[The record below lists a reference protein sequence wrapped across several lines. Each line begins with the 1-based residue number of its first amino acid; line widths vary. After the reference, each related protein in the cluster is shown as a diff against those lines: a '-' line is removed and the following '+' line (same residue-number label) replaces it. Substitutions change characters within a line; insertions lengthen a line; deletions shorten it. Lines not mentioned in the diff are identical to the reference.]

1 MNEVII
7 KEKYVLK
14 YIRDMLYACSY
25 AIKNIDDNAYQY
37 HHNTAYEYAPSIIE
51 HGILSMME
59 LNSLGIR
66 SYSKEYLNFIDDIE
80 SHVNGKDGISL
91 SVTGLTDLYKN
102 EDEFD
107 PCQSN
112 IVDFLVDENIKT
124 VRNTI
129 HYGNEFISRDKITSD
144 KIVSADIR
152 IINYINNLSKKDGKF
167 IFSAINKYN
176 QIIMMSKEILRHNRN
191 IQMREMSEGVNRK
204 IDVKKMSEM
213 PRLLMIK

>member
-7 KEKYVLK
+7 KEKYILE
-14 YIRDMLYACSY
+14 YIRNMLYACSY

-37 HHNTAYEYAPSIIE
+37 HHNTAYEYAPSIIKY
-51 HGILSMME
+51 GILSIEE

-66 SYSKEYLNFIDDIE
+66 SYSKDYLKFIDDIE
-80 SHVNGKDGISL
+80 SHVNGNDGISL
-91 SVTGLTDLYKN
+91 SVTGLTDLYKD

-107 PCQSN
+107 PCQSD

-124 VRNTI
+124 VRNTT
-129 HYGNEFISRDKITSD
+129 HYGNEFISENKISND
-144 KIVSADIR
+144 RIISADIR
-152 IINYINNLSKKDGKF
+152 IINYINNLSEKDGKA
-167 IFSAINKYN
+167 IFSVINKYN

-191 IQMREMSEGVNRK
+191 MQMREMSEGVNRK
-204 IDVKKMSEM
+204 IDVEKMSEM

>member
-1 MNEVII
+1 MNEIII
-7 KEKYVLK
+7 KEKYILE
-14 YIRDMLYACSY
+14 YIRNMLYACSY

-37 HHNTAYEYAPSIIE
+37 HHNTAYEYAPSIIKY
-51 HGILSMME
+51 GILSIEE

-66 SYSKEYLNFIDDIE
+66 SYSKDYLKFIDDIE

-91 SVTGLTDLYKN
+91 SVTGLTDLYKD
-102 EDEFD
+102 EDEYD

-124 VRNTI
+124 VRNTT
-129 HYGNEFISRDKITSD
+129 HYGNEFISENKISSD

-152 IINYINNLSKKDGKF
+152 IINYINNLSEKDGKA
-167 IFSAINKYN
+167 IFSVINKYN
-176 QIIMMSKEILRHNRN
+176 QIIMMSKEILRHNRDM
-191 IQMREMSEGVNRK
+191 QMREMSEGVNRK
-204 IDVKKMSEM
+204 IDVEKMSKM

>member
-1 MNEVII
+1 MNEIII
-7 KEKYVLK
+7 KEKYILE
-14 YIRDMLYACSY
+14 YIRNMLYACSY

-37 HHNTAYEYAPSIIE
+37 HHNTAYEYAPSIIKY
-51 HGILSMME
+51 GILSIEE

-66 SYSKEYLNFIDDIE
+66 SYSKDYLKFIDDIE

-91 SVTGLTDLYKN
+91 SVTGLTDLYKD
-102 EDEFD
+102 EDEYD

-124 VRNTI
+124 VRNTT
-129 HYGNEFISRDKITSD
+129 HYGNEFISRNKITSD

-152 IINYINNLSKKDGKF
+152 IINYINNLGEKDGKA
-167 IFSAINKYN
+167 IFSVINKYN
-176 QIIMMSKEILRHNRN
+176 QIIMMSKEILRHNRDM
-191 IQMREMSEGVNRK
+191 QMREMSEGVNRK
-204 IDVKKMSEM
+204 IDVEKMSEM

>member
-7 KEKYVLK
+7 KEKYILE
-14 YIRDMLYACSY
+14 YIRNMLYACSY

-37 HHNTAYEYAPSIIE
+37 HHNTAYEYAPSIIKY
-51 HGILSMME
+51 GILSIEE

-66 SYSKEYLNFIDDIE
+66 SYSKDYLKFIDDIE

-91 SVTGLTDLYKN
+91 SITGLTDLYKD
-102 EDEFD
+102 EDEYD

-124 VRNTI
+124 VRNTT
-129 HYGNEFISRDKITSD
+129 HYGNEFISENKISND
-144 KIVSADIR
+144 RIISADIR
-152 IINYINNLSKKDGKF
+152 IINYINNLSEKDGKA
-167 IFSAINKYN
+167 IFSVINKYN

-191 IQMREMSEGVNRK
+191 MQMREMSEGVNRK
-204 IDVKKMSEM
+204 IDVEKMSEM

>member
-7 KEKYVLK
+7 KEKCVLK

>member
-25 AIKNIDDNAYQY
+25 AIKNKGDKTYQY

-91 SVTGLTDLYKN
+91 SVIGLTDLYKN

-144 KIVSADIR
+144 KIASADIR
-152 IINYINNLSKKDGKF
+152 IINYINNLSKKDGEF

-191 IQMREMSEGVNRK
+191 IQMREMSEGVNRE

>member
-1 MNEVII
+1 
-7 KEKYVLK
+7 
-14 YIRDMLYACSY
+14 MLYSCSY

-37 HHNTAYEYAPSIIE
+37 HHNTAYEYAPSIIKY
-51 HGILSMME
+51 GILSIEE

-66 SYSKEYLNFIDDIE
+66 SYSKDYLKFIDDIE

-91 SVTGLTDLYKN
+91 SVTGLTDLYKD

-124 VRNTI
+124 VRNTT
-129 HYGNEFISRDKITSD
+129 HYGNEFISENKISSD

-152 IINYINNLSKKDGKF
+152 IINYINNLSEKDGKA
-167 IFSAINKYN
+167 IFSVINKYN
-176 QIIMMSKEILRHNRN
+176 QIIMMSKEILRHNRDM
-191 IQMREMSEGVNRK
+191 QMREMSEGVNRK
-204 IDVKKMSEM
+204 IDVEKMSKM

>member
-1 MNEVII
+1 MNEIII
-7 KEKYVLK
+7 KEKYILE
-14 YIRDMLYACSY
+14 YIRNMLYACSY

-37 HHNTAYEYAPSIIE
+37 HHNTAYEYAPSIIKY
-51 HGILSMME
+51 GILSIEE

-66 SYSKEYLNFIDDIE
+66 SYSKDYLKFIDDIE

-91 SVTGLTDLYKN
+91 SVTGLTDLYKD
-102 EDEFD
+102 EDEYD

-124 VRNTI
+124 VRNTT
-129 HYGNEFISRDKITSD
+129 HYGNEFISENKISND
-144 KIVSADIR
+144 RIISADIR
-152 IINYINNLSKKDGKF
+152 IINYINNLSEKDGKA
-167 IFSAINKYN
+167 IFSVINKYN

-191 IQMREMSEGVNRK
+191 MQMREMSEGVNRK
-204 IDVKKMSEM
+204 IDVEKMSEM

>member
-1 MNEVII
+1 MNEIII
-7 KEKYVLK
+7 KEKYILE
-14 YIRDMLYACSY
+14 YIRNMLYACSY

-37 HHNTAYEYAPSIIE
+37 HHNTAYEYAPSIIKY
-51 HGILSMME
+51 GILSIEE

-66 SYSKEYLNFIDDIE
+66 SYSKDYLKFIDDIE

-91 SVTGLTDLYKN
+91 SVTGLTDLYKD
-102 EDEFD
+102 EDEYD

-124 VRNTI
+124 VRNTT
-129 HYGNEFISRDKITSD
+129 HYGNEFISENKISND
-144 KIVSADIR
+144 RIISADIR
-152 IINYINNLSKKDGKF
+152 IINYINNLSEKEGKA
-167 IFSAINKYN
+167 IFSVINKYN

-204 IDVKKMSEM
+204 IDVEKMSEM

>member
-1 MNEVII
+1 MNEIII
-7 KEKYVLK
+7 KEKYILE
-14 YIRDMLYACSY
+14 YIRNMLYACSY

-37 HHNTAYEYAPSIIE
+37 HHNTAYEYAPSIIKY
-51 HGILSMME
+51 GILSIEE

-66 SYSKEYLNFIDDIE
+66 SYSKEYLKFIDDIE

-91 SVTGLTDLYKN
+91 SVTGLTDLYKD

-124 VRNTI
+124 VRNTT
-129 HYGNEFISRDKITSD
+129 HYGNEFISENKISND

-152 IINYINNLSKKDGKF
+152 IINYINNLSEKDGKA
-167 IFSAINKYN
+167 IFSVINKYN
-176 QIIMMSKEILRHNRN
+176 QIIMMSKEILRHNRDM
-191 IQMREMSEGVNRK
+191 QMREMSEGVNRK
-204 IDVKKMSEM
+204 IDVEKMSEM

>member
-1 MNEVII
+1 MNEIII
-7 KEKYVLK
+7 KEKYILE
-14 YIRDMLYACSY
+14 YIRNMLYACSY

-37 HHNTAYEYAPSIIE
+37 HHNTAYEYAPSIIKY
-51 HGILSMME
+51 GILSIEE

-66 SYSKEYLNFIDDIE
+66 SYSKDYLKFIDDIE

-91 SVTGLTDLYKN
+91 SVTGLTDLYKD
-102 EDEFD
+102 EDEYD

-124 VRNTI
+124 VRNTT
-129 HYGNEFISRDKITSD
+129 HYGNEFISENKISSD

-152 IINYINNLSKKDGKF
+152 IINYINNLSEKDGKD
-167 IFSAINKYN
+167 IFSVINKYN
-176 QIIMMSKEILRHNRN
+176 QIIMMSKEILRHNRDM
-191 IQMREMSEGVNRK
+191 QMREMSEGVNRK
-204 IDVKKMSEM
+204 IDVEKMSEM

>member
-7 KEKYVLK
+7 KEKYILE
-14 YIRDMLYACSY
+14 YIRNMLYACSY

-37 HHNTAYEYAPSIIE
+37 HHNTAYEYAPSIIKY
-51 HGILSMME
+51 GILSIEE

-66 SYSKEYLNFIDDIE
+66 SYSKEYLKFIDDIE

-91 SVTGLTDLYKN
+91 SVTGLTDLYKD

-124 VRNTI
+124 VRNTT
-129 HYGNEFISRDKITSD
+129 HYGNEFISENKISSD

>member
-1 MNEVII
+1 MNEIII
-7 KEKYVLK
+7 KEKYILE
-14 YIRDMLYACSY
+14 YIRNMLYSCSY

-37 HHNTAYEYAPSIIE
+37 HHNTAYEYAPSIIKY
-51 HGILSMME
+51 GILSIEE

-66 SYSKEYLNFIDDIE
+66 SYSKDYLKFIDDIE

-91 SVTGLTDLYKN
+91 SVTGLTDLYKD
-102 EDEFD
+102 EDEYD

-124 VRNTI
+124 VRNTT
-129 HYGNEFISRDKITSD
+129 HYGNEFISENKISSD

-152 IINYINNLSKKDGKF
+152 IINYINNLSEKDGKA
-167 IFSAINKYN
+167 IFSVINKYN

-204 IDVKKMSEM
+204 IDVEKMSEM

>member
-1 MNEVII
+1 MNEIII
-7 KEKYVLK
+7 KEKYILE
-14 YIRDMLYACSY
+14 YIRNMLYSCSY

-37 HHNTAYEYAPSIIE
+37 HHNTAYEYAPSIIKY
-51 HGILSMME
+51 GILSIE
-59 LNSLGIR
+59 VLNSLGIR
-66 SYSKEYLNFIDDIE
+66 SYSKDYLKFIDDIE

-152 IINYINNLSKKDGKF
+152 IINYINNLSKKDGEF

-191 IQMREMSEGVNRK
+191 IQMREMSEGVNRE

>member
-152 IINYINNLSKKDGKF
+152 IINYINNLSKKDGEF

>member
-7 KEKYVLK
+7 KEKYILE
-14 YIRDMLYACSY
+14 YIRNMLYACSY

-37 HHNTAYEYAPSIIE
+37 HHNTAYEYAPSIIKY
-51 HGILSMME
+51 GILSIEE

-66 SYSKEYLNFIDDIE
+66 SYSKEYLKFIDDIE

-91 SVTGLTDLYKN
+91 SVTGLTDLYKD

-124 VRNTI
+124 VRNTT
-129 HYGNEFISRDKITSD
+129 HYGNEFISENKISSD

-152 IINYINNLSKKDGKF
+152 IINYINNLGEKDGKA
-167 IFSAINKYN
+167 IFSVINKYN
-176 QIIMMSKEILRHNRN
+176 QIIMMSKEILRHNRDM
-191 IQMREMSEGVNRK
+191 QMREMSEGVNRK
-204 IDVKKMSEM
+204 IDVEKMSEM

>member
-1 MNEVII
+1 MNEIII
-7 KEKYVLK
+7 KVK
-14 YIRDMLYACSY
+14 YILEYIRNMLYSCSY

-37 HHNTAYEYAPSIIE
+37 HHNTAYEYAPSIIKY
-51 HGILSMME
+51 GILSIEE

-66 SYSKEYLNFIDDIE
+66 SYSKDYLKFIDDIE

-91 SVTGLTDLYKN
+91 SVTGLTDLYKD

-124 VRNTI
+124 VRNTT
-129 HYGNEFISRDKITSD
+129 HYGNEFISENKISND
-144 KIVSADIR
+144 RIISADIR
-152 IINYINNLSKKDGKF
+152 IINYINNLGEKDGKA
-167 IFSAINKYN
+167 IFSVINKYN
-176 QIIMMSKEILRHNRN
+176 QIIMMSKEILRHNRDM
-191 IQMREMSEGVNRK
+191 QMREMSEGVNRK
-204 IDVKKMSEM
+204 IDVEKMSEM

>member
-1 MNEVII
+1 MNEIII
-7 KEKYVLK
+7 KEKYILE
-14 YIRDMLYACSY
+14 YIRNMLYACSY

-37 HHNTAYEYAPSIIE
+37 HHNTAYEYAPSIIKY
-51 HGILSMME
+51 GILSIEE

-66 SYSKEYLNFIDDIE
+66 SYSKDYLKFIDDIE

-91 SVTGLTDLYKN
+91 SVTGLTDLYKD
-102 EDEFD
+102 EDEYD

-124 VRNTI
+124 VRNTT
-129 HYGNEFISRDKITSD
+129 HYGNEFISENKISSD

-152 IINYINNLSKKDGKF
+152 IINYINNLSEKDGKA
-167 IFSAINKYN
+167 IFSVINKYN
-176 QIIMMSKEILRHNRN
+176 QIIMMSKEILRHNRDM
-191 IQMREMSEGVNRK
+191 QMREMSEGVNRK
-204 IDVKKMSEM
+204 IDVEKMYEM

>member
-1 MNEVII
+1 MNEIII
-7 KEKYVLK
+7 KEKYILE
-14 YIRDMLYACSY
+14 YIRNMLYSCSY

-37 HHNTAYEYAPSIIE
+37 HHNTAYEYAPSIIKY
-51 HGILSMME
+51 GILSIEE

-66 SYSKEYLNFIDDIE
+66 SYSKDYLKFIDDIE

-91 SVTGLTDLYKN
+91 SVTGLTDLYKD

-124 VRNTI
+124 VRNTT
-129 HYGNEFISRDKITSD
+129 HYGNEFISENKISSD

-152 IINYINNLSKKDGKF
+152 IINYINNLSEKDGKA
-167 IFSAINKYN
+167 IFSVINKYN
-176 QIIMMSKEILRHNRN
+176 QIIMMSKEILRHNRDM
-191 IQMREMSEGVNRK
+191 QMREMSEGVNRK
-204 IDVKKMSEM
+204 IDVEKMSEM

>member
-1 MNEVII
+1 MNEIII
-7 KEKYVLK
+7 KEKYILE
-14 YIRDMLYACSY
+14 YIRNMLYACSY
-25 AIKNIDDNAYQY
+25 AIKNIDGNAYQY
-37 HHNTAYEYAPSIIE
+37 HHNTAYEYAPSIIKY
-51 HGILSMME
+51 GILSIEE

-66 SYSKEYLNFIDDIE
+66 SYSKEYLKFIDDIE

-91 SVTGLTDLYKN
+91 SVTGLTDLYKD

-124 VRNTI
+124 VRNTT
-129 HYGNEFISRDKITSD
+129 HYGNEFISENKISND
-144 KIVSADIR
+144 RIISADIR
-152 IINYINNLSKKDGKF
+152 IINYINNLGEKDGKA
-167 IFSAINKYN
+167 IFSVINKYN

-204 IDVKKMSEM
+204 IDVEKMSEM

>member
-14 YIRDMLYACSY
+14 YIRDMLYTCSY
-25 AIKNIDDNAYQY
+25 VIKNKGDKTYQY

-51 HGILSMME
+51 HGILSIEE

-66 SYSKEYLNFIDDIE
+66 SYSKDYLKFI
-80 SHVNGKDGISL
+80 
-91 SVTGLTDLYKN
+91 
-102 EDEFD
+102 
-107 PCQSN
+107 
-112 IVDFLVDENIKT
+112 
-124 VRNTI
+124 
-129 HYGNEFISRDKITSD
+129 
-144 KIVSADIR
+144 ADIR
-152 IINYINNLSKKDGKF
+152 IINYINNLSEKEGKA
-167 IFSAINKYN
+167 IFSVINKYN

-204 IDVKKMSEM
+204 IDVEKMSEM

>member
-1 MNEVII
+1 MNEIII
-7 KEKYVLK
+7 KEKYILE
-14 YIRDMLYACSY
+14 YIRNMLYACSY

-37 HHNTAYEYAPSIIE
+37 HHNTAYEYAPSIIKY
-51 HGILSMME
+51 GILSIEE

-66 SYSKEYLNFIDDIE
+66 SYSKDYLKFIDDIE

-91 SVTGLTDLYKN
+91 SVTGLTDLYKD

-124 VRNTI
+124 VRNTT
-129 HYGNEFISRDKITSD
+129 HYGNEFISENKISSD

-152 IINYINNLSKKDGKF
+152 IINYINNLSEKDGKA
-167 IFSAINKYN
+167 IFSVINKYN
-176 QIIMMSKEILRHNRN
+176 QIIMMSKEILRHNRDM
-191 IQMREMSEGVNRK
+191 QMREMSEGVNRK
-204 IDVKKMSEM
+204 IDVEKMSEM

>member
-1 MNEVII
+1 MNEIII
-7 KEKYVLK
+7 KEKYILE
-14 YIRDMLYACSY
+14 YIRNMLYACSY

-37 HHNTAYEYAPSIIE
+37 HHNTAYEYAPSIIKY
-51 HGILSMME
+51 GILSIEE

-66 SYSKEYLNFIDDIE
+66 SYSKDYLKFIDDIE

-107 PCQSN
+107 PCQSD

-129 HYGNEFISRDKITSD
+129 HYGNEFISINKITSD
-144 KIVSADIR
+144 KIVAADIR
-152 IINYINNLSKKDGKF
+152 IINYINNLSEKEGKA
-167 IFSAINKYN
+167 IFSVINKYN

-204 IDVKKMSEM
+204 IDVEKMSEM

>member
-7 KEKYVLK
+7 KEKCVLK

-152 IINYINNLSKKDGKF
+152 IISYINNLSKKDGEF

-191 IQMREMSEGVNRK
+191 IQMREMSEGVNRE

>member
-1 MNEVII
+1 MNEIII
-7 KEKYVLK
+7 KEKYILE
-14 YIRDMLYACSY
+14 YIRNMLYACSY

-37 HHNTAYEYAPSIIE
+37 HHNTAYEYAPSIIKY
-51 HGILSMME
+51 GILSIEE

-66 SYSKEYLNFIDDIE
+66 SYSKDYLKFIDDIE

-91 SVTGLTDLYKN
+91 SVTGLTDLYKD

-124 VRNTI
+124 VRNTT
-129 HYGNEFISRDKITSD
+129 HYGNEFISRNKITSD

-152 IINYINNLSKKDGKF
+152 IINYINNLSEKEGKA
-167 IFSAINKYN
+167 IFSVINKYN

-204 IDVKKMSEM
+204 IDVEKMSEM

>member
-25 AIKNIDDNAYQY
+25 AIKNKGDKTYQY
-37 HHNTAYEYAPSIIE
+37 HHNTAYEYAPSIIKY
-51 HGILSMME
+51 GILSMEE

-66 SYSKEYLNFIDDIE
+66 SYSKEYLKFIDDIE

-112 IVDFLVDENIKT
+112 IVDFLVDENIKA

-152 IINYINNLSKKDGKF
+152 IINYINNLSKKDGEF

-191 IQMREMSEGVNRK
+191 IQMREMSEGVNRE
-204 IDVKKMSEM
+204 IDVKKMSQM

>member
-1 MNEVII
+1 MNEIII
-7 KEKYVLK
+7 KEKYILE
-14 YIRDMLYACSY
+14 YIRNMLYACSY

-37 HHNTAYEYAPSIIE
+37 HHNTAYEYAPSIIKY
-51 HGILSMME
+51 GILSIEE

-66 SYSKEYLNFIDDIE
+66 SYSKEYLKFIDDIE

-91 SVTGLTDLYKN
+91 SVTGLTDLYKD
-102 EDEFD
+102 EDEYD

-124 VRNTI
+124 VRNTT
-129 HYGNEFISRDKITSD
+129 HYGNEFISENKISSD

-152 IINYINNLSKKDGKF
+152 IINYINNLSEKDGKA
-167 IFSAINKYN
+167 IFSVINKYN
-176 QIIMMSKEILRHNRN
+176 QIIMMSKEILRHNRDM
-191 IQMREMSEGVNRK
+191 QMREMSEGVNRK
-204 IDVKKMSEM
+204 IDVEKMSKM

>member
-7 KEKYVLK
+7 KEKCVLK

-37 HHNTAYEYAPSIIE
+37 HHNTAYEYAPSIIKY
-51 HGILSMME
+51 GILSIEE

-66 SYSKEYLNFIDDIE
+66 SYSKEYLKFIDDIE

-91 SVTGLTDLYKN
+91 SVTGLTDLYKD

-124 VRNTI
+124 VRNTT
-129 HYGNEFISRDKITSD
+129 HYGNEFISENKISSD

-152 IINYINNLSKKDGKF
+152 IINYINNLGEKDGKA
-167 IFSAINKYN
+167 IFSVINKYN
-176 QIIMMSKEILRHNRN
+176 QIIMMSKEILRHNRDM
-191 IQMREMSEGVNRK
+191 QMREMSEGVNRK
-204 IDVKKMSEM
+204 IDVEKMSEM

>member
-7 KEKYVLK
+7 KEKCVLK

-152 IINYINNLSKKDGKF
+152 IINYINNLSKKDGEF

>member
-1 MNEVII
+1 MNEIII
-7 KEKYVLK
+7 KEKYILE
-14 YIRDMLYACSY
+14 YIRNMLYACSY

-37 HHNTAYEYAPSIIE
+37 HHNTAYEYAPSIIKY
-51 HGILSMME
+51 GILSIEE

-66 SYSKEYLNFIDDIE
+66 SYSKDYLKFIDDIE

-91 SVTGLTDLYKN
+91 SVTGLTDLYKD

-124 VRNTI
+124 VRNTT
-129 HYGNEFISRDKITSD
+129 HYGNEFISENKISSD

-152 IINYINNLSKKDGKF
+152 IINYINNLGEKDGKA
-167 IFSAINKYN
+167 IFSVINKYN
-176 QIIMMSKEILRHNRN
+176 QIIMMSKEILRHNRDM
-191 IQMREMSEGVNRK
+191 QMREMSEGVNRK
-204 IDVKKMSEM
+204 IDVEKMSEM